1 MKFILLLL
9 IVAIP
14 MGVSGQRPRTVN
26 AEADREKP
34 ARSETTLP
42 PAPQTF
48 KAKYEGGVTGYVKKQ
63 EGTLTFDDT
72 NSRLLFCNKL
82 EKEVLFIPYAAILAA
97 TADTQRRQPTAAKV
111 MGSIPVP
118 YGLNL
123 PAAFIKK
130 KYRYLNLNFEDPE
143 TKVEG
148 IGSFQLANKEILA
161 SVLNTLAEKAG
172 LTARGESFIR
182 KKAIVLVDE
191 TNP

>member
-9 IVAIP
+9 IVAMP
-14 MGVSGQRPRTVN
+14 MGVYGQRPRTVN
-26 AEADREKP
+26 AEPGKEKTN
-34 ARSETTLP
+34 ASETTLP
-42 PAPQTF
+42 TAPQTF

-72 NSRLLFCNKL
+72 NSRLLFRNKL
-82 EKEVLFIPYAAILAA
+82 QKEVLFIPYAAILAA
-97 TADTQRRQPTAAKV
+97 SPDTQKRQPTAAAV
-111 MGSIPVP
+111 AGSIPAP

-130 KYRYLNLNFEDPE
+130 KYRYLNLSFEDPD

-148 IGSFQLANKEILA
+148 IGSFQLENKEILA

-172 LTARGESFIR
+172 LTARGEGFVK
-182 KKAIVLVDE
+182 KKAIVQADE
-191 TNP
+191 SNP